1 VKFVEVEGM
10 KEINNREPV
19 EIVSVKG
26 PFAFQIKLDTRQFG
40 EYTRQGLV
48 ENIKVTKAASYHD
61 LATSYKNPS
70 ASAGGYIQ
78 DCDLRNFG
86 RSV

>member
-1 VKFVEVEGM
+1 M
-10 KEINNREPV
+10 SEINNREPI
-19 EIVSVKG
+19 EIVNVRG

-40 EYTRQGLV
+40 AYTRQGLV
-48 ENIKVTKAASYHD
+48 ENIKVTKAASYQD

-78 DCDLRNFG
+78 DCDLRHFG
-86 RSV
+86 RSL

>member
-1 VKFVEVEGM
+1 MRFVEVEGM
-10 KEINNREPV
+10 SEINNCGPI
-19 EIVSVKG
+19 EIVRVRG
-26 PFAFQIKLDTRQFG
+26 PYTFQIKLDTRQFG
-40 EYTRQGLV
+40 AYTRQGLV

-78 DCDLRNFG
+78 DCDLRQFG
-86 RSV
+86 RSL